1 MTSKVQTEK
10 TPTPGPSPATGEGIQ
25 SKDNLEGRCLP
36 RSAQP
41 APFRIAPFSRRG
53 GRAGGGG
60 ILLTAFSGLL
70 LAGSLPHLDWGW
82 LAWIGLVPF
91 LAQFPFRNK
100 RTAFWHGMTLGVFY
114 LGVMAYWVG
123 VFAGH
128 IIGPALSVLGWALVT
143 AYQAFYLG
151 VFAVGAQWLA
161 KRGVWAWRLGV
172 PALWA
177 MVEWWRQS
185 GTLGLGWG
193 DLAYTQHLALPVLQ
207 VTKLTGIWGLAFLIV
222 LVNVALAELVTGLN
236 PRALKGQA
244 PAFAGEESKCLS
256 AAREGGKLHF
266 KAWGFSPVS
275 FPMFF
280 GGVALLLSAA
290 LAYGFA
296 TIHTEHLAPTFTA
309 AALQGDINQN
319 VDQNAAYNAR
329 VVQTFNAQ
337 SRDAA
342 ARGATLVV
350 WPETAYPGYLQN
362 FDVNRMQV
370 AAQLAQNRQTALIGG
385 VEYDWNKRKNANS
398 LLLMTPM
405 GAVTGSYQKRQLV
418 PFGEFVPGRRWMP
431 FLESLHVTTF
441 DMKAGADTQALLD
454 GGPGIGKI
462 GATICFESSYPRFL
476 REQVRRGAGLLV
488 ISTDD
493 TWFGRTAAARQHS
506 AIAAVRA
513 AETDRYLV
521 RSAATGVSQVIAPTG
536 QVLAEAGLFRP
547 AVVAAPVQSRSTL
560 TPYVRWGDWFIG
572 FCAALLAGVQMAGV
586 QIRRRPASARSIA
599 TTTTAPSVAQKMLGR
614 SKWVRKPELPPD
626 TK

>member
-1 MTSKVQTEK
+1 MQTDSFPEV
-10 TPTPGPSPATGEGIQ
+10 PLAPNNGGTGEDAA
-25 SKDNLEGRCLP
+25 SKGAASC
-36 RSAQP
+36 
-41 APFRIAPFSRRG
+41 APTGSSSVPPLLGARG
-53 GRAGGGG
+53 SL
-60 ILLTAFSGLL
+60 LLTAFSGLL
-70 LAGSLPHLDWGW
+70 LSGALPHLDWGW

-91 LAQFPFRNK
+91 LMQFPFRNK
-100 RTAFWHGMTLGVFY
+100 RTAFWHGVTLGVFY

-161 KRGVWAWRLGV
+161 KRNKWAWRLGV

-177 MVEWWRQS
+177 MVEWWRQL

-193 DLAYTQHLALPVLQ
+193 DLAYTQHLALPILQ
-207 VTKLTGIWGLAFLIV
+207 VTKLTGIWGVAFLIV
-222 LVNVALAELVTGLN
+222 LVNLTLAE
-236 PRALKGQA
+236 RIKA
-244 PAFAGEESKCLS
+244 P
-256 AAREGGKLHF
+256 
-266 KAWGFSPVS
+266 KAKSR
-275 FPMFF
+275 FPIAV
-280 GGVALLLSAA
+280 GVLINASLT
-290 LAYGFA
+290 YGFA
-296 TIHTEHLAPTFTA
+296 TIQMEHLTPTFTA
-309 AALQGDINQN
+309 AALQGNINQN
-319 VDQNAAYNAR
+319 VNQDAAYNAR

-342 ARGATLVV
+342 ARGASLVV

-362 FDVNRMQV
+362 FDADRMQV

-385 VEYDWNKRKNANS
+385 VEYDWNERKNANA
-398 LLLMTPM
+398 LLLLTPA

-441 DMKAGADTQALLD
+441 DMKAGAETQALLD

-476 REQVRRGAGLLV
+476 REQVKRGAGLLV

-493 TWFGRTAAARQHS
+493 AWFGRTAAARQHS

-521 RSAATGVSQVIAPTG
+521 RSAATGVSQVISPTG

-572 FCAALLAGVQMAGV
+572 FCVVLLAGV

>member
-1 MTSKVQTEK
+1 MQTENF
-10 TPTPGPSPATGEGIQ
+10 PTPHCSQ
-25 SKDNLEGRCLP
+25 SLGSGVKR
-36 RSAQP
+36 
-41 APFRIAPFSRRG
+41 
-53 GRAGGGG
+53 RAGGGG
-60 ILLTAFSGLL
+60 FLLTAFSGLL
-70 LAGSLPHLDWGW
+70 LAGALPHLDWGW

-91 LAQFPFRNK
+91 LAQFPFRK
-100 RTAFWHGMTLGVFY
+100 RTAFWHGVTLGVFY

-151 VFAVGAQWLA
+151 LFAVGAQWLA
-161 KRGVWAWRLGV
+161 RRGRWAFRLGV

-177 MVEWWRQS
+177 VVEWWRQS

-193 DLAYTQHLALPVLQ
+193 DLAYTQHLTLLVLQ

-222 LVNVALAELVTGLN
+222 LVNVALAEVVTGLN
-236 PRALKGQA
+236 PRALKDN
-244 PAFAGEESKCLS
+244 SSWVK
-256 AAREGGKLHF
+256 AADKRSNSSPLPTGACSFE
-266 KAWGFSPVS
+266 ARGFSPV
-275 FPMFF
+275 FF
-280 GGVALLLSAA
+280 GGITALLLAA
-290 LAYGFA
+290 LLYGEI
-296 TIHTEHLAPTFTA
+296 TLHTEHLAPTFTA
-309 AALQGDINQN
+309 AALQGNINQN
-319 VDQNAAYNAR
+319 VNQDAAYNAR

-342 ARGATLVV
+342 ARGASLVV

-362 FDVNRMQV
+362 ADVTRMQV
-370 AAQLAQNRQTALIGG
+370 AAQLAQTRQTALIGG
-385 VEYDWNKRKNANS
+385 VEYDWNERKNANS
-398 LLLMTPM
+398 LLLMTPA
-405 GAVTGSYQKRQLV
+405 GAVTGRYQKRQLV

-454 GGPGIGKI
+454 GGLGVGKI

-476 REQVRRGAGLLV
+476 REQVKRGAGLLV

-521 RSAATGVSQVIAPTG
+521 RSAATGVSQVISPTG
-536 QVLAEAGLFRP
+536 QVLAEADLFRP
-547 AVVAAPVQSRSTL
+547 AVVSAPVQSRSTL

-572 FCAALLAGVQMAGV
+572 FCLALLAGVSVHVRRAGT
-586 QIRRRPASARSIA
+586 ARS
-599 TTTTAPSVAQKMLGR
+599 LGR
-614 SKWVRKPELPPD
+614 
-626 TK
+626 